1 MRNEEGIDKDA
12 LSNLVL
18 GPLSVVAR
26 DERHV
31 QRDVLR
37 DAIVDDDDRGGGGG
51 EEEKT
56 KMETMVLRSERAV
69 EKLERSLF
77 EIDREIEAVEA
88 ATKDLGVEE
97 AKKKEEKTP
106 LRDVKLRKQVAAKRV
121 AGLREKR
128 SKVEKELDAALEV
141 SEVERRAFEREKK
154 KKKDASDADAKK
166 TGGVP
171 PEEQRRRPKV
181 VVQDDFDFDAELDAV
196 QKKTT
201 TNNLLGGGSNG
212 ETERERLIRIG
223 AMTPFDRLDGFDKA
237 RTDEAGKKLKEKAAL
252 LQSAKSKLKTI
263 DLKDAPKQMEKMH
276 SRAIGEAI
284 SRRVKPTKNGDSAA
298 KKKLALKRKQWKEQ
312 SEQQQN
318 KKKNGASAR
327 KKRRSSF
334 QAYSSDEEELDEI
347 DIN

>member
-1 MRNEEGIDKDA
+1 MRNEEGDKDTW
-12 LSNLVL
+12 LSNVVL

-37 DAIVDDDDRGGGGG
+37 DAIVVDDDDRGGGGG

-69 EKLERSLF
+69 EKRERSLF

-154 KKKDASDADAKK
+154 KKKDAS
-166 TGGVP
+166 GN
-171 PEEQRRRPKV
+171 RPR
-181 VVQDDFDFDAELDAV
+181 D
-196 QKKTT
+196 
-201 TNNLLGGGSNG
+201 
-212 ETERERLIRIG
+212 
-223 AMTPFDRLDGFDKA
+223 
-237 RTDEAGKKLKEKAAL
+237 
-252 LQSAKSKLKTI
+252 
-263 DLKDAPKQMEKMH
+263 
-276 SRAIGEAI
+276 
-284 SRRVKPTKNGDSAA
+284 
-298 KKKLALKRKQWKEQ
+298 
-312 SEQQQN
+312 
-318 KKKNGASAR
+318 
-327 KKRRSSF
+327 
-334 QAYSSDEEELDEI
+334 
-347 DIN
+347 

>member
-97 AKKKEEKTP
+97 AKKKEENAFT
-106 LRDVKLRKQVAAKRV
+106 RRETEETSRRKRV

-154 KKKDASDADAKK
+154 KKK
-166 TGGVP
+166 THP
-171 PEEQRRRPKV
+171 TRTRRRLV
-181 VVQDDFDFDAELDAV
+181 VFLRKNNDDDES
-196 QKKTT
+196 
-201 TNNLLGGGSNG
+201 GRPG
-212 ETERERLIRIG
+212 RL
-223 AMTPFDRLDGFDKA
+223 
-237 RTDEAGKKLKEKAAL
+237 
-252 LQSAKSKLKTI
+252 
-263 DLKDAPKQMEKMH
+263 
-276 SRAIGEAI
+276 
-284 SRRVKPTKNGDSAA
+284 
-298 KKKLALKRKQWKEQ
+298 
-312 SEQQQN
+312 
-318 KKKNGASAR
+318 
-327 KKRRSSF
+327 
-334 QAYSSDEEELDEI
+334 
-347 DIN
+347 

>member
-1 MRNEEGIDKDA
+1 MRNEEGDKDA

-31 QRDVLR
+31 QREVLR
-37 DAIVDDDDRGGGGG
+37 DAIVNDDDRGGGG
-51 EEEKT
+51 EEKT
-56 KMETMVLRSERAV
+56 KMETMLLRSEREV
-69 EKLERSLF
+69 EKFERSLF

-97 AKKKEEKTP
+97 AKKEEKTTP

-128 SKVEKELDAALEV
+128 SKAEKELDTALEV

-154 KKKDASDADAKK
+154 KKKDDADAKK

-171 PEEQRRRPKV
+171 PEEQRRQQRQRRPKV

-276 SRAIGEAI
+276 SSAIGEAI

-298 KKKLALKRKQWKEQ
+298 
-312 SEQQQN
+312 
-318 KKKNGASAR
+318 
-327 KKRRSSF
+327 
-334 QAYSSDEEELDEI
+334 
-347 DIN
+347 

>member
-1 MRNEEGIDKDA
+1 MRNDEGDKDA
-12 LSNLVL
+12 LSSLVL

-154 KKKDASDADAKK
+154 KKKRRIRR
-166 TGGVP
+166 GR
-171 PEEQRRRPKV
+171 EEDWWCSSGR
-181 VVQDDFDFDAELDAV
+181 
-196 QKKTT
+196 TT
-201 TNNLLGGGSNG
+201 TT
-212 ETERERLIRIG
+212 TESGRPGRL
-223 AMTPFDRLDGFDKA
+223 
-237 RTDEAGKKLKEKAAL
+237 
-252 LQSAKSKLKTI
+252 
-263 DLKDAPKQMEKMH
+263 
-276 SRAIGEAI
+276 
-284 SRRVKPTKNGDSAA
+284 
-298 KKKLALKRKQWKEQ
+298 
-312 SEQQQN
+312 
-318 KKKNGASAR
+318 
-327 KKRRSSF
+327 
-334 QAYSSDEEELDEI
+334 
-347 DIN
+347 